1 MDATYRVSVTWM
13 NNREGWGEAEGVK
26 DAVKFSA
33 PPEFGGRPGFWSP
46 EQLLVL
52 AANSCFLSSFLFFA
66 DRSRVSLAGYRADA
80 EGRLERV
87 QGRGFHLAEITLRPV
102 VVLEREAD
110 MDRARQM
117 LEKAERACIISNSLK
132 TAVRVEPRLEVL
144 QQAKSA

>member
-1 MDATYRVSVTWM
+1 MDATYRVSVIWM

-66 DRSRVSLAGYRADA
+66 ERSDVALAGYRADA
-80 EGRLERV
+80 EGRLEKV
-87 QGRGFHLAEITLRPV
+87 EGKGFQLAEITLRPV
-102 VVLEREAD
+102 VLLERD
-110 MDRARQM
+110 KDRARAQRL
-117 LEKAERACIISNSLK
+117 LEKAERACIVANSLM
-132 TAVRVEPRLEVL
+132 TPIQVEPRVEVL
-144 QQAKSA
+144 QQAKTA